1 MIHPYITRMNL
12 FAFINEGYTIITVDF
27 WSLVK
32 DYAQTITAGGVIVA
46 LFISFFALNAQR
58 KHSKYQR
65 LIEVYKLVNTF
76 EEREARKNVYEAFRI
91 YMDHHYKK
99 GIKIGGKMYFS
110 KNLIK
115 FKGDAFLDIFRD
127 PVVLGEMKIKEF
139 ELQEDVERVRATFDQ
154 IGVLYNSNLI
164 PKDSLL
170 KALWGTGRVCW
181 ICLAQNIFIERDK
194 RGTEFY
200 MNNFEDFFYEI
211 EKYRN
216 RHRPIL
222 EPVEPS

>member
-1 MIHPYITRMNL
+1 M
-12 FAFINEGYTIITVDF
+12 DF
-27 WSLVK
+27 WSLVR

-46 LFISFFALNAQR
+46 LFISIFTLISQR
-58 KHSKYQR
+58 KHSKYQT

-91 YMDHHYKK
+91 YMEHHYKK
-99 GIKIGGKMYFS
+99 GMKIGGKMYFC

-127 PVVLGEMKIKEF
+127 PVVLEEMKTKGIG
-139 ELQEDVERVRATFDQ
+139 LQQDVERVRATFDH
-154 IGVLYNSNLI
+154 IGALYNSNLI
-164 PKDSLL
+164 PKDPLL

-200 MNNFEDFFYEI
+200 MNNFEEFFHEI
-211 EKYRN
+211 EKYRIK
-216 RHRPIL
+216 HRPIL

>member
-1 MIHPYITRMNL
+1 M
-12 FAFINEGYTIITVDF
+12 DF
-27 WSLVK
+27 WSFVR

-46 LFISFFALNAQR
+46 LFISFYTLLSQR

-91 YMDHHYKK
+91 YMEHHYRK

-110 KNLIK
+110 KNLRR
-115 FKGDAFLDIFRD
+115 FKGEAFIDIFRD
-127 PVVLGEMKIKEF
+127 PVVLEEMKVKGIR
-139 ELQEDVERVRATFDQ
+139 LQQDVERVRSTFDH
-154 IGVLYNSNLI
+154 IGVLYNSNLV
-164 PKDSLL
+164 PKEPLL

-194 RGTEFY
+194 MENESY

-216 RHRPIL
+216 RQRPIL
-222 EPVEPS
+222 VPVGP

>member
-1 MIHPYITRMNL
+1 M
-12 FAFINEGYTIITVDF
+12 DF
-27 WSLVK
+27 WSFVR

-46 LFISFFALNAQR
+46 LFISFYTLLSQR

-91 YMDHHYKK
+91 YMEHHYRK

-110 KNLIK
+110 KNLRR
-115 FKGDAFLDIFRD
+115 FKGEAFLDIFRD
-127 PVVLGEMKIKEF
+127 PVVLEEMKVKGIR
-139 ELQEDVERVRATFDQ
+139 LQQDVERVRSTFDH
-154 IGVLYNSNLI
+154 IGVLYNSNLV
-164 PKDSLL
+164 PKEPLL

-194 RGTEFY
+194 MENESY

-216 RHRPIL
+216 RQRPIL
-222 EPVEPS
+222 VPVGP

>member
-1 MIHPYITRMNL
+1 M
-12 FAFINEGYTIITVDF
+12 DF
-27 WSLVK
+27 WSLVR
-32 DYAQTITAGGVIVA
+32 DYAQTITAGGVVVA
-46 LFISFFALNAQR
+46 LFISIFTLISLR
-58 KHSKYQR
+58 KHSKYQT

-91 YMDHHYKK
+91 YMDHYYKK
-99 GIKIGGKMYFS
+99 GIKIGGKIYFS

-115 FKGDAFLDIFRD
+115 FKGEAFLDIFRD
-127 PVVLGEMKIKEF
+127 PVVLEEMKIKGIG
-139 ELQEDVERVRATFDQ
+139 LQQDVERVRSTFDH
-154 IGVLYNSNLI
+154 IGALYNSNLI
-164 PKDSLL
+164 LKDPLL
-170 KALWGTGRVCW
+170 KTLWGTGRVCW

-211 EKYRN
+211 EKYRK

>member
-1 MIHPYITRMNL
+1 M
-12 FAFINEGYTIITVDF
+12 DF
-27 WSLVK
+27 WSFVR

-46 LFISFFALNAQR
+46 LFISFYTLLSQR

-91 YMDHHYKK
+91 YMEHHYRK

-110 KNLIK
+110 KNLRR
-115 FKGDAFLDIFRD
+115 FKGEAFLDIFRD
-127 PVVLGEMKIKEF
+127 PVVLEEMKVKGIG
-139 ELQEDVERVRATFDQ
+139 LQQDAERVRSTFDH
-154 IGVLYNSNLI
+154 IGVLYNSNLV
-164 PKDSLL
+164 PKEPLL

-194 RGTEFY
+194 MENESY

-216 RHRPIL
+216 RQRPIL
-222 EPVEPS
+222 VPVGP